1 MRALV
6 IDDSRVM
13 RGILRRFLEQL
24 RCEVSEAADG
34 SAGLGLLRPVP
45 PEVVL
50 VDWNMPGLSGLE
62 FVQAVRA
69 QPDLA
74 AVRLMMVTTE
84 NEKDRVVQ
92 ALEAGADEF
101 LMKPFTVEA
110 VREKL
115 ELLGL
120 ACPEQAQDDPCLS

>member
-1 MRALV
+1 
-6 IDDSRVM
+6 
-13 RGILRRFLEQL
+13 
-24 RCEVSEAADG
+24 
-34 SAGLGLLRPVP
+34 
-45 PEVVL
+45 
-50 VDWNMPGLSGLE
+50 MPGLSGLE